1 MAQITGMN
9 QKVRR
14 TVERVDPVDG
24 LLQSR
29 GYISVG
35 CLVEAD
41 MTVTDLNEAEA
52 RGSAHLVIRHLAE
65 GF

>member
-1 MAQITGMN
+1 MN

-35 CLVEAD
+35 CLVETD
-41 MTVTDLNEAEA
+41 MTVTDLNEAET